1 MRTDGRILRMRR
13 LIFPLLLIVGI
24 FAWLVLRG
32 GGSGELVYTGTIEA
46 RDARVGSLV
55 GGRVIDVM
63 VEEGDSVDAGEVL
76 VRLDGEL
83 LAAQVKEQQA
93 RVAQAKANLDRVVSG
108 PRREQIERARI
119 EWDRAE
125 KERKR
130 QESLLA
136 QALTSDEAYDAAA
149 ATAQSAYQ
157 AYEELRAG
165 SRSEDERQARAA
177 YDEAANGLAY
187 LERQFAETE
196 VRAPT
201 RGIVQT
207 MDLRPGDIVL
217 PNQGV
222 IALLD
227 PGELWV
233 RVFVPETRLGLVR
246 VGQAVAVSIDTF
258 PGREF
263 AAHVISI
270 SSRAEYTPR
279 NVQTA
284 EQREDQVFAVKLD
297 VDPAPELK
305 AGMTATVRF
314 DEHSSE

>member
-1 MRTDGRILRMRR
+1 MRR
-13 LIFPLLLIVGI
+13 IILPLLLVAGI

-32 GGSGELVYTGTIEA
+32 GSGDESVYSGTIEA

-55 GGRVIDVM
+55 GGRVVAVL
-63 VEEGDSVDAGEVL
+63 VEEGDSVEADQVL
-76 VRLDGEL
+76 VRLDGDL
-83 LAAQVKEQQA
+83 LAAQMREQEA

-108 PRREQIERARI
+108 PRREEIERARI

-130 QESLLA
+130 QEALLA

-149 ATAQSAYQ
+149 AAAQTADQAYQ
-157 AYEELRAG
+157 ELRAG

-177 YDEAANGLAY
+177 FDEANNGLEY
-187 LERQFAETE
+187 LQRQFAETE
-196 VRAPT
+196 VRSPT

-207 MDLRPGDIVL
+207 MDLRPGDIVA

-222 IALLD
+222 VAVLE

-233 RVFVPETRLGLVR
+233 RVFVPETRLGRVR
-246 VGQAVAVSIDTF
+246 VGQAVGVFIDTF
-258 PGREF
+258 PERAF
-263 AAHVISI
+263 AARVVSI

-297 VDPAPELK
+297 VEPSPELK

-314 DEHSSE
+314 DEHPSE

>member
-1 MRTDGRILRMRR
+1 MRR
-13 LIFPLLLIVGI
+13 LIIPVVLLAGV
-24 FAWLVLRG
+24 FVWLVLRG
-32 GGSGELVYTGTIEA
+32 GGNRDLVYSGTIEA
-46 RDARVGSLV
+46 CDARVGSLV
-55 GGRVIDVM
+55 GGRVLEVL
-63 VEEGDSVDAGEVL
+63 VEEGDSVAAGQLL
-76 VRLDGEL
+76 VRLDGDL
-83 LAAQVKEQQA
+83 IATQVKEQEA
-93 RVAQAKANLDRVVSG
+93 RVAQAKAALDRVVSG

-149 ATAQSAYQ
+149 AAANSAFQ
-157 AYEELRAG
+157 AYDELRAG

-177 YDEAANGLAY
+177 FDEAQSRLAY
-187 LERQFAETE
+187 LQRQLAETE
-196 VRAPT
+196 VRAPAS
-201 RGIVQT
+201 GLVQT
-207 MDLRPGDIVL
+207 LDLRPGDIVL

-222 IALLD
+222 VAILEPD
-227 PGELWV
+227 ELWV

-246 VGQAVAVSIDTF
+246 VGQAVNFFIDTF
-258 PGREF
+258 PERIF
-263 AAHVISI
+263 TAHVASV
-270 SSRAEYTPR
+270 SARAEYTPR
-279 NVQTA
+279 NVQTV

-314 DEHSSE
+314 DAPASE

>member
-1 MRTDGRILRMRR
+1 MRR
-13 LIFPLLLIVGI
+13 IILPVVLVAGI
-24 FAWLVLRG
+24 FAWLVFRG
-32 GGSGELVYTGTIEA
+32 SRAVDPTYSGTIEA

-55 GGRVIDVM
+55 GGRVLEVR
-63 VEEGDSVDAGEVL
+63 VEEGDSVEAGQVL
-76 VRLDGEL
+76 VRLDGEM
-83 LAAQVKEQQA
+83 LAAQVKEQEA

-130 QESLLA
+130 QQVLLD

-149 ATAQSAYQ
+149 AVAQSAYQ
-157 AYEELRAG
+157 AYEELRTG

-177 YDEAANGLAY
+177 FDEVSSHLAY
-187 LERQFAETE
+187 LTRQFAETD

-207 MDLRPGDIVL
+207 MDLRPGDIV
-217 PNQGV
+217 PANQGV
-222 IALLD
+222 IAILE

-246 VGQAVAVSIDTF
+246 VGQSASVFIDTF
-258 PGREF
+258 PGRAF
-263 AAHVISI
+263 PAHVASV
-270 SSRAEYTPR
+270 SARAEYTPR
-279 NVQTA
+279 NVQTV
-284 EQREDQVFAVKLD
+284 EQREDQVFAVKLEVVASPD
-297 VDPAPELK
+297 LK

-314 DEHSSE
+314 DAATSE

>member
-1 MRTDGRILRMRR
+1 MRR
-13 LIFPLLLIVGI
+13 LILPILLIVGL
-24 FAWLVLRG
+24 FVWLVLRG
-32 GGSGELVYTGTIEA
+32 GAGEERVYSGTIEA

-55 GGRVIDVM
+55 GGRVIEVL
-63 VEEGDSVDAGEVL
+63 VEEGDSVQAGQVL

-83 LAAQVKEQQA
+83 LAAQVREQTA

-119 EWDRAE
+119 EWERAE

-130 QESLLA
+130 QEALLS

-149 ATAQSAYQ
+149 AASQSAYQ
-157 AYEELRAG
+157 TYEELRAG

-177 YDEAANGLAY
+177 FDEAENRLAY
-187 LERQFAETE
+187 LQLQFAETE
-196 VRAPT
+196 VRAPAF
-201 RGIVQT
+201 GVVQT
-207 MDLRPGDIVL
+207 LDLRPGDIVA

-222 IALLD
+222 VAILE

-233 RVFVPETRLGLVR
+233 RVFVPETRLGWVR
-246 VGQAVAVSIDTF
+246 VGQEANVTIDTF
-258 PGREF
+258 PERMF
-263 AAHVISI
+263 TAHVASV
-270 SSRAEYTPR
+270 SARAEYTPR

-284 EQREDQVFAVKLD
+284 EQREDQVFSIKLD

-314 DEHSSE
+314 VAAPSE